1 MVFVIHESVTG
12 IYMSP
17 PSWTSFLP
25 PFLSYPSGL
34 SQSTSL
40 GFGCLASCIKLALV
54 NYFTYGSI
62 YVSMLF
68 SQIIPP
74 LPFPPESK
82 SLFFISVSFYWP
94 DCQYRLSKFHMYAL
108 IWGFPGGSAVK
119 NLPSIQETQVQS
131 LGQEDPLEKEMAT
144 HFSTHD

>member
-1 MVFVIHESVTG
+1 MVFAIHQYELATAIHVSPQSWTLLPPL
-12 IYMSP
+12 SP
-17 PSWTSFLP
+17 PC
-25 PFLSYPSGL
+25 SGL
-34 SQSTSL
+34 SQST
-40 GFGCLASCIKLALV
+40 GFGCPASCIKLALV